1 MTEQSLREKRKY
13 RIGPK
18 DFKRSSRAKRA
29 TDRAINFI
37 FVSMLSSIV
46 FMISYL

>member
-1 MTEQSLREKRKY
+1 MTDRSLQEKHKY

-18 DFKRSSRAKRA
+18 DFKRNSRAKRS

-37 FVSMLSSIV
+37 FVSMLSSMV
-46 FMISYL
+46 FMIFYL